1 MNHHVPATPGLTMTY
16 SHDSEVLRPGYSH
29 IMTIRGDELD
39 GGAVVQ
45 VSHDATERMLSAKQA
60 PRR

>member
-1 MNHHVPATPGLTMTY
+1 MTY

-45 VSHDATERMLSAKQA
+45 VSHHATERMLSAKQS